1 MEDALFPIR
10 DRFHSEKQ
18 KPFAVDS
25 SANGFRD
32 MQRMCRIAKTGNCF
46 LRIYFANWKCQLQS
60 VAILNLSGIIR
71 TTEMNM
77 ESF

>member
-1 MEDALFPIR
+1 MEDALFTIR

-32 MQRMCRIAKTGNCF
+32 MQRVCRIAKTETAF
-46 LRIYFANWKCQLQS
+46 
-60 VAILNLSGIIR
+60 
-71 TTEMNM
+71 
-77 ESF
+77 

>member
-32 MQRMCRIAKTGNCF
+32 ATGVSDCENGNCF

>member
-32 MQRMCRIAKTGNCF
+32 MQRVCRIAKTETVF
-46 LRIYFANWKCQLQS
+46 
-60 VAILNLSGIIR
+60 
-71 TTEMNM
+71 
-77 ESF
+77 